1 MKAIRNWNQLE
12 KALNEKI
19 SMVLKNEIA
28 SYTREA
34 MKEIIKDDV
43 YGAYNPKMYER
54 TYQLLESIDVE
65 VIDDN
70 RISIMNTRSE
80 IGKDIAET
88 IETGV
93 GYDFVPPR
101 YNPYDEEGNTYLK
114 PRPFTKN
121 TRELLKQSG
130 ILNYEMKEG
139 LKKLGL
145 KVE

>member
-19 SMVLKNEIA
+19 NKVLKNEVA
-28 SYTREA
+28 AYAKET
-34 MKEIIKDDV
+34 MKEVIKDDV
-43 YGAYNPKMYER
+43 YGVYNPKMYER
-54 TYQLLESIDVE
+54 TYQLLDSIDVE
-65 VIDDN
+65 EVDEN
-70 RISIMNTRSE
+70 KISIRNTRSE

-88 IETGV
+88 IETGI
-93 GYDFVPPR
+93 GYDYLPPE

-114 PRPFTKN
+114 PRPFTQN
-121 TRELLKQSG
+121 TRELLQKSG
-130 ILNYEMKEG
+130 VLNYEMKEG